1 MVNYVNNKYNL
12 SIYVEVAIG
21 NKELVSKTL
30 QWIAHGPSHYVFKY
44 HSYVI
49 NGCHYHT
56 QEHDDFRATKNSGVN
71 IVATTMQISSVEDK
85 NPVFGE
91 LCFYGVITK
100 I

>member
-56 QEHDDFRATKNSGVN
+56 
-71 IVATTMQISSVEDK
+71 
-85 NPVFGE
+85 
-91 LCFYGVITK
+91 
-100 I
+100 